1 MDIMESQ
8 RIAEEID
15 GYYIDLESQI
25 MQNIAKHLSDWGQ
38 PIASDEWQIRRLA
51 EIGKLDQEHI
61 AMIAKMSGI
70 SQTAAIRMLND
81 TAEKSIK
88 TIDRGLQK
96 AARDGLV
103 GIPVVPKKSR
113 AVKEVMQAYRMQ
125 AKDALNTCCT
135 VMLYKAR
142 AAYVG
147 LVNDITNEAHAI
159 LSSSATSVV
168 SGVESRQ
175 QAVVKCI
182 RKFCEKGIPA
192 FVDKAGREWTPEAY
206 VNMCMRNTAKRV
218 ADEAQDARCREAGVN
233 LILIDSH
240 SGARP
245 KCAKDQGKVFDL
257 NNGSGYTHDLHGKKI
272 RYYPWSS
279 SSYGEPDGILGI
291 NCRHHKWPFVPG
303 VSVQRY
309 FPTEDMAENDRL
321 YKQTQVQ
328 RALERDV
335 RKQKRL
341 CMMYDASGNEEAFEE
356 AAVKLKGA
364 EKKLKGYV
372 SNTPGLHRRSDRERV
387 VGFDKRISAN
397 AVVANKKQG
406 GEKHRIHISERSQA
420 YRLVTRGESEQMT
433 VGRKNVITV
442 SRVTSYSEDVYISEK
457 AKIKP
462 KALYI
467 INKTTKAAM
476 KQWGIPLERKPK
488 VVIATIKEVGV
499 PGLYDAVTNTVF
511 YVPEIL
517 KEKVAGKVGDI
528 EFHEMWHL
536 KQAENFRK
544 RNGEITVENRG
555 AYIKNASEEAKKK
568 LDQLGIN
575 EYNVIKLGEY
585 ARNNYMVE
593 RFDEVEAE
601 YMTLRREGR

>member
-8 RIAEEID
+8 QIAEEID

-38 PIASDEWQIRRLA
+38 PIASDEWQLRKLA
-51 EIGKLDQEHI
+51 EIGKLDREHI
-61 AMIAKMSGI
+61 LLIARISGI
-70 SQTAAIRMLND
+70 SQTAAIRMLNE
-81 TAEKSIK
+81 TVEKSIK

-96 AARDGLV
+96 AARDGLA
-103 GIPVVPKKSR
+103 GIPVAAKKSKD
-113 AVKEVMQAYRMQ
+113 VKDMMQMYRKQ
-125 AKDALNTCCT
+125 TKDSLNTCCT
-135 VMLYKAR
+135 TMLYKAN

-147 LVNDITNEAHAI
+147 LVNDITREAHMI
-159 LSSSATSVV
+159 LSSSATGVV

-175 QAVVKCI
+175 QAMVKCI
-182 RKFCEKGIPA
+182 RRFCEKGIPA

-257 NNGSGYTHDLHGKKI
+257 NNGSGYTQDLHGKKI
-272 RYYPWSS
+272 RYYPWNS

-291 NCRHHKWPFVPG
+291 NCRHHKWPFIPG

-321 YKQTQVQ
+321 YKQTQIQ

-372 SNTPGLHRRSDRERV
+372 SDTPGLHRRSDRERV
-387 VGFDKRISAN
+387 VGFDKRVSAE
-397 AVVANKKQG
+397 AVAKNKKVQK
-406 GEKHRIHISERSQA
+406 EVDIKKRNDKIKAELSE
-420 YRLVTRGESEQMT
+420 
-433 VGRKNVITV
+433 
-442 SRVTSYSEDVYISEK
+442 
-457 AKIKP
+457 AKIKGVP
-462 KALYI
+462 QISPDKIDVSKFTFDTAH
-467 INKTTKAAM
+467 INA
-476 KQWGIPLERKPK
+476 EREHG
-488 VVIATIKEVGV
+488 VSRNEAERFIKEADISLTRWNGRFVNYYG
-499 PGLYDAVTNTVF
+499 PNGAV
-511 YVPEIL
+511 YVDTENNNIRTAFK
-517 KEKVAGKVGDI
+517 KE
-528 EFHEMWHL
+528 
-536 KQAENFRK
+536 Q
-544 RNGEITVENRG
+544 
-555 AYIKNASEEAKKK
+555 
-568 LDQLGIN
+568 
-575 EYNVIKLGEY
+575 
-585 ARNNYMVE
+585 
-593 RFDEVEAE
+593 FDEPTLKIREVAE
-601 YMTLRREGR
+601 KYGIKKD

>member
-8 RIAEEID
+8 QIAEEID

-70 SQTAAIRMLND
+70 SQTAAIRMLNE

-96 AARDGLV
+96 AARDGLA

-113 AVKEVMQAYRMQ
+113 AVKEVMQTYRMQ

-257 NNGSGYTHDLHGKKI
+257 NNGSGYTQDLHGKKI
-272 RYYPWSS
+272 RFYPWTS
-279 SSYGEPDGILGI
+279 SSYGDPDGILGI
-291 NCRHHKWPFVPG
+291 NCRHHKWPFIPG

-309 FPTEDMAENDRL
+309 FPTEDTAENNRL
-321 YKQTQVQ
+321 YKQTQIQ

-387 VGFDKRISAN
+387 VGFDKRISAE
-397 AVVANKKQG
+397 AVAKNKSYTKAMKTDTIKLKDTYIVKTLSAKG
-406 GEKHRIHISERSQA
+406 
-420 YRLVTRGESEQMT
+420 
-433 VGRKNVITV
+433 KNYKVV
-442 SRVTSYSEDVYISEK
+442 D
-457 AKIKP
+457 
-462 KALYI
+462 
-467 INKTTKAAM
+467 KTT
-476 KQWGIPLERKPK
+476 GIEY
-488 VVIATIKEVGV
+488 EFV
-499 PGLYDAVTNTVF
+499 PGSRIQDSEVF
-511 YVPEIL
+511 
-517 KEKVAGKVGDI
+517 AGKGTRHPL
-528 EFHEMWHL
+528 HEGV
-536 KQAENFRK
+536 AEGLTEQYGGQVSDWQHAKGFGTLLDPDT
-544 RNGEITVENRG
+544 GEE
-555 AYIKNASEEAKKK
+555 
-568 LDQLGIN
+568 L
-575 EYNVIKLGEY
+575 
-585 ARNNYMVE
+585 
-593 RFDEVEAE
+593 EAE
-601 YMTLRREGR
+601 VHWFQAKDVGKVKFKVKEWLDES